1 MGIER
6 ASTARWDVSLRSR
19 DVEEAC
25 AYLDANGF
33 RLALDS
39 RRASH
44 LDMCTR
50 GVRLPGLYLAYI
62 QYGAPVTVRADPGRD
77 DYWIL
82 LPIRGGLEASSGSH
96 SVCGSPRRAVTFSYP
111 SIGSSQIRAEEN
123 SARLM
128 VKLMP
133 GAVIRELTAL
143 LGAPPDAPLEL
154 APEISL
160 TEGYGKSLAGY
171 LRLAIADFTRA
182 DSLLRNPIAVSSF
195 EHFIL
200 SGLLMAHRHNYSEAL
215 RRLDRPI
222 NPRGLKRAIEY
233 MEAHLDQA
241 VTLADVVR
249 ASGVPGRTLFKHF
262 KEYRGV
268 SPMNYL
274 RTVRFQKVRDD
285 LRRSEPDGCVM
296 DIAMHWGFEHMGRFA
311 VEYRR
316 RFGESPSHT
325 LGKCLRSSI
334 S

>member
-1 MGIER
+1 MGI
-6 ASTARWDVSLRSR
+6 APALTARWDVSLSSR
-19 DVEEAC
+19 DVEEAH

-33 RLALDS
+33 RLDIDP
-39 RRASH
+39 RKASQ
-44 LDMCTR
+44 LRLCTL
-50 GVRLPGLYLAYI
+50 GVRLPGIYLAYM
-62 QYGAPVTVRADPGRD
+62 QYGAPVKVRADRCRD

-82 LPIRGGLEASSGSH
+82 LPIRGGLEASGGSR
-96 SVCGSPRRAVTFSYP
+96 SVCGSPRRAVTLSYP
-111 SIGSSQIRAEEN
+111 SIGSSHVCAEEN
-123 SARLM
+123 GSRLM
-128 VKLMP
+128 VKIMP
-133 GAVIRELTAL
+133 AAVTRELTAL

-171 LRLAIADFTRA
+171 LRLAVADFARA
-182 DSLLRNPIAVSSF
+182 DSLLRNPIAVSAF

-200 SGLLMAHRHNYSEAL
+200 SGLLMSHRHNYSDAL
-215 RRLDRPI
+215 GRLDRPI
-222 NPRGLKRAIEY
+222 NPRGLKHAIEY

-241 VTLADVVR
+241 VALADVVR

-274 RTVRFQKVRDD
+274 RTARFEKVRDE

-296 DIAMHWGFEHMGRFA
+296 EIAMHWGFEHMGRFA

-325 LGKCLRSSI
+325 LGKRPRS
-334 S
+334 